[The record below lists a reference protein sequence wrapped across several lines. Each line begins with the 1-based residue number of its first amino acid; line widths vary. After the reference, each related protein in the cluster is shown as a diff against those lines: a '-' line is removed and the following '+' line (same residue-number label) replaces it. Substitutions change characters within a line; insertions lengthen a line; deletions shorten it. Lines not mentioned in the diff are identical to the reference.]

1 MLLSA
6 GDLQQKEILMNQNI
20 HSSLEKLPEFLS
32 SEDLVKLGI
41 YSSIDAAYQ
50 ARASGHS
57 PSFIKLQ
64 HLCIY
69 PKKALIEFLENRMH
83 VKSSAKENQ

>member
-1 MLLSA
+1 
-6 GDLQQKEILMNQNI
+6 MNQNI

-50 ARASGHS
+50 ARAAGHS
-57 PSFIKLQ
+57 PSFIKLN
-64 HLCIY
+64 HKIIY
-69 PKKALIEFLENRMH
+69 PRKAVIEFLERRLH
-83 VKSSAKENQ
+83 SESPVKE